1 VGTIEFLVDKD
12 LNYFFMEMNTR
23 IQVEHPITEEA
34 YEVDLVKDQIR
45 VAMGEKLTYK
55 QEDLQPKWA
64 SIECRINAEDVEHDF
79 RPTPG
84 KITAL
89 HIPGGPGVRVDRAV
103 YTTYMIPPNYDSMI
117 AKLIV
122 RARTREEALIR
133 MRHCL
138 DEFIVEGVPTTIPF
152 HQDIFRHPDFIAG
165 NYDNT
170 FLETKFDEI
179 HNLRNKEKEQVQLTI
194 KRSAEMLESEKE
206 TVAVGSEDKDK

>member
-1 VGTIEFLVDKD
+1 MD
-12 LNYFFMEMNTR
+12 
-23 IQVEHPITEEA
+23 
-34 YEVDLVKDQIR
+34 
-45 VAMGEKLTYK
+45 EKLTYK

-103 YTTYMIPPNYDSMI
+103 YTTYMIPQYYDSMI

-179 HNLRNKEKEQVQLTI
+179 HDLRMKEQVQLTI

-206 TVAVGSEDKDK
+206 TVTVGSEDKDK